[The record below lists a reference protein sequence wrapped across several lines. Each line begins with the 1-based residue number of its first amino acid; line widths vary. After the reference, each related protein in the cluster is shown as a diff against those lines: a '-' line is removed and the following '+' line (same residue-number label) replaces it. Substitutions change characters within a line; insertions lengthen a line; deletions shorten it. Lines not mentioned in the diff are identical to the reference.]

1 MLLLSV
7 NNVTTNIVRQSIKYV
22 KSFKQNYDDQLGLLT
37 KNGSPFYYIYIMIAR
52 SLIHVKELNCYQL
65 RLQQLS
71 RSNRKIMPSSHS
83 SEDILSC
90 IIFSCL
96 FSVSF
101 SFCKRFIC
109 CCNSNPLLIFL
120 LGQIKLCSYYI
131 LNSDFQSV
139 DFSF

>member
-65 RLQQLS
+65 RLQQLM
-71 RSNRKIMPSSHS
+71 R
-83 SEDILSC
+83 LS
-90 IIFSCL
+90 L
-96 FSVSF
+96 T
-101 SFCKRFIC
+101 R
-109 CCNSNPLLIFL
+109 P
-120 LGQIKLCSYYI
+120 KL
-131 LNSDFQSV
+131 
-139 DFSF
+139 